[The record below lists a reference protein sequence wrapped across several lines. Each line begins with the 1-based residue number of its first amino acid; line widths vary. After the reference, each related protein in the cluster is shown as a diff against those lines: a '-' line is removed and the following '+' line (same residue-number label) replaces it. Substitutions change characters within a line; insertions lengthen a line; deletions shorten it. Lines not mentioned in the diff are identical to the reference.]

1 MHHLISEF
9 HRTPWAMLP
18 STLAV
23 MQEVLYR
30 WASGVKIGRAG
41 VAECVGRA
49 PAESAARRDS
59 HQSMGGG
66 AIAVLP
72 VFGIIAHR
80 AAMVSDISSGVNTS
94 TEALGRQLKAA
105 LADDSVSTIVLDVDS
120 PGGSVH
126 GVAEIAD
133 QIYSAREQKRII
145 ASVNSLAASAAYWIA
160 SAAQEI
166 AITPSGEA
174 GSIGVYAAHQD
185 VSSMMELAG
194 VKQTL
199 ISAGRYKVEGNPFE
213 PLSDEARAAIQGS
226 VNMHYD
232 AFVSGVARNRG
243 DRIEAVRDGYGEG
256 RVLGAAQA
264 VSAGLADRIATFD
277 QVISELRAG
286 RRPSTARRRLALSS
300 H

>member
-1 MHHLISEF
+1 MHHVISEF

-30 WASGVKIGRAG
+30 WASGVKISEAG
-41 VAECVGRA
+41 IAEVIGRA

-94 TEALGRQLKAA
+94 TESLGRQLKAA
-105 LADDSVSTIVLDVDS
+105 LADESVSTIVLDVDS

-133 QIYSAREQKRII
+133 QIYAAREQKRII
-145 ASVNSLAASAAYWIA
+145 ASVNSLSASAAYWIA

-174 GSIGVYAAHQD
+174 GSIGVYAAHKD
-185 VSSMMELAG
+185 VSAMMERAG

-213 PLSDEARAAIQGS
+213 PLSDEARAAIQS
-226 VNMHYD
+226 NVDMHYD
-232 AFVSGVARNRG
+232 AFVSSVARNRG

-286 RRPSTARRRLALSS
+286 RHPSTARRRLALSS